1 MIEAPAAGMSATLN
15 RRGQVCIRKFAQQK
29 VYTGKRK
36 ICPLPEGGVGVGSNI
51 CEAVTKKIP
60 RLIIQSNGGNR
71 HNHRDSL
78 P

>member
-36 ICPLPEGGVGVGSNI
+36 IMSPP
-51 CEAVTKKIP
+51 
-60 RLIIQSNGGNR
+60 
-71 HNHRDSL
+71 
-78 P
+78 